1 MATSVYRFAVADVS
15 PKAKLEHLKCFI
27 EQIVGGPCVL
37 VGASLGGAIAI
48 NLATDVCPE
57 MVDKMVLLD
66 GQGFIDGKGPSTLPD
81 LFAKFGVAVLKS
93 KPLRMFAN
101 YIAYHDK
108 SLATLDAMHIGRL
121 HCLTDSWDEC
131 SVRFVQSGG
140 FSVSQKVPLV
150 KQPTLVIWGRND
162 EILEVS
168 DADRFQREITNSKVQ
183 ILDNCG
189 HVPHLEKPAETVAVI
204 QTFLDEN

>member
-1 MATSVYRFAVADVS
+1 M
-15 PKAKLEHLKCFI
+15 
-27 EQIVGGPCVL
+27 
-37 VGASLGGAIAI
+37 
-48 NLATDVCPE
+48 
-57 MVDKMVLLD
+57 
-66 GQGFIDGKGPSTLPD
+66 
-81 LFAKFGVAVLKS
+81 
-93 KPLRMFAN
+93 
-101 YIAYHDK
+101 
-108 SLATLDAMHIGRL
+108 
-121 HCLTDSWDEC
+121 
-131 SVRFVQSGG
+131 
-140 FSVSQKVPLV
+140 